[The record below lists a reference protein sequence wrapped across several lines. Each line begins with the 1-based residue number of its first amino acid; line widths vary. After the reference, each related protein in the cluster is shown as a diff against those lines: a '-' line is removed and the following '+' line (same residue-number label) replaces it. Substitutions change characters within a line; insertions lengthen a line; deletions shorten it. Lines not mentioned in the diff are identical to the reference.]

1 MTKRIIGDVMKK
13 DLIIKALKLRDVGF
27 TTADIAEELNIS
39 VDTALYLVL
48 NGEKLLKEPEKQI
61 EEKGKNIDIF
71 VEWDNIKISSKRLKN
86 IALIMCDM
94 LKDVEFDAIVGISTG
109 GVPLATLISE
119 EMDKNFSIYIPK
131 KHLHSKDNSTGF
143 IGHNYPSIEG
153 KDVVIV
159 DDVMTSGNTMK
170 ETIKYLKNIGNP
182 KKAVVI
188 IDKSGIKEIEG
199 IPIKALFRV
208 VTVELG
214 E

>member
-1 MTKRIIGDVMKK
+1 MKK

-27 TTADIAEELNIS
+27 TTSDIAEELNIS

-48 NGEKLLKEPEKQI
+48 NGEKLLKEPEKI
-61 EEKGKNIDIF
+61 MNEKNKKIDIY
-71 VEWDNIKISSKRLKN
+71 VEWDNVKVSSRRLKN

-94 LKDVEFDAIVGISTG
+94 LKDVEFDEIVGISTG

-131 KHLHSKDNSTGF
+131 KHLHSRKDSPTGTLE
-143 IGHNYPSIEG
+143 HYPNIEG
-153 KDVVIV
+153 KNIVIV

-170 ETIKYLKNIGNP
+170 ETIHYLKNIGNP

-188 IDKSGIKEIEG
+188 IDKSGIKEIDG
-199 IPIKALFRV
+199 VPVNALFRV
-208 VTVELG
+208 GTVELN
-214 E
+214 EE

>member
-1 MTKRIIGDVMKK
+1 MKK
-13 DLIIKALKLRDVGF
+13 NLIIKALKLRDAGF

-48 NGEKLLKEPEKQI
+48 NGEKLLKEPEKTI
-61 EEKGKNIDIF
+61 EEKGKKIDIY

-119 EMDKNFSIYIPK
+119 EMDKNFSIYTPK
-131 KHLHSKDNSTGF
+131 KHLHSKKDTSTGI
-143 IGHNYPSIEG
+143 IGHAPNIEG
-153 KDVVIV
+153 KDVIIV

-170 ETIKYLKNIGNP
+170 ETIQYLKSIGNP

-188 IDKSGIKEIEG
+188 IDKSGLKEMDG
-199 IPIKALFRV
+199 VPINALFRV
-208 VTVELG
+208 GTVEL
-214 E
+214 EEE

>member
-1 MTKRIIGDVMKK
+1 MINSEGEIMKK
-13 DLIIKALKLRDVGF
+13 DLIRKALKLRDAGF

-48 NGEKLLKEPEKQI
+48 NGEKLLKEPEKI
-61 EEKGKNIDIF
+61 VKECKKIDIY
-71 VEWDNIKISSKRLKN
+71 VEWDAIKVSSKRLKN

-94 LKDVEFDAIVGISTG
+94 LKDVEFDEIVGISTG

-119 EMDKNFSIYIPK
+119 EMDKNFSIYTPK
-131 KHLHSKDNSTGF
+131 KHLHNKKDSQTGT
-143 IGHNYPSIEG
+143 IGHYPNIEG
-153 KDVVIV
+153 KNIVIV

-170 ETIKYLKNIGNP
+170 ETIHYLRGVANP

-188 IDKSGIKEIEG
+188 IDKSGLKEIDG
-199 IPIKALFRV
+199 VPINALFRV
-208 VTVELG
+208 GTVEVNDN

>member
-1 MTKRIIGDVMKK
+1 MKK

-61 EEKGKNIDIF
+61 EKDKNIDIY
-71 VEWDNIKISSKRLKN
+71 VEWDNVKISSKRLKN

-94 LKDVEFDAIVGISTG
+94 LKDVEFDTVIGISTG

-131 KHLHSKDNSTGF
+131 KHLHSKDSSTGF
-143 IGHNYPSIEG
+143 IGHNYPSTEG
-153 KDVVIV
+153 KGVVVV

-170 ETIKYLKNIGNP
+170 ETIKYLKNIGVP

-188 IDKSGIKEIEG
+188 IDKSGIKEIDG
-199 IPIKALFRV
+199 VPIKALFRV
-208 VTVELG
+208 GTVEL
-214 E
+214 EK